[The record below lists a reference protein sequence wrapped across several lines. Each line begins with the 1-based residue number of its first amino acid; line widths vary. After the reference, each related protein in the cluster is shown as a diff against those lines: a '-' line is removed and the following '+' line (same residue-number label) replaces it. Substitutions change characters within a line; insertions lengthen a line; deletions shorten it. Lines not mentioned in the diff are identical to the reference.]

1 MKRSRWSSASFNSLK
16 ALELSM
22 PPMKPSK
29 RSTKRGSCG
38 VFLAKG
44 LISSG
49 YSVMNT
55 GWMRS
60 GSTRLA
66 EELVDLLAP
75 GGLERHAWR
84 RARAP

>member
-29 RSTKRGSCG
+29 RSTKRGSWG
-38 VFLAKG
+38 VFLANG

-55 GWMRS
+55 GWIRF
-60 GSTRLA
+60 GSTVSLKSA
-66 EELVDLLAP
+66 STCMPHVGSSGTVASSP
-75 GGLERHAWR
+75 S
-84 RARAP
+84 P